1 MRHALCLLALTVPAL
16 LGQNA
21 AFEGIVT
28 NTADGRPLVGAH
40 IRVLLVNSQS
50 QPPEA
55 AYGAISQTGG
65 RFSINPIPPG
75 SYVLIPECR
84 GFIYIGRSSVPAVVL
99 KPGEHIADYKIEMTP
114 RAVITGRVLDDF
126 GDPVQNAFIEVK
138 PAGDTRR
145 GLDLYGFSSPTDD
158 RGYFRWS
165 GGPGQYFVIANLAGA
180 SPNPSGPDS
189 GSAYARTW
197 YPNAAGE
204 AGALRVQAVASS
216 ESTIEIRL
224 TRQRVLSITGTVS
237 GMQAGAE
244 RGLVMLTSGENN
256 SSTVS
261 LSPDGRFAFRNI
273 PAGIYT
279 VHATIGDLV
288 SLPREVR
295 LEAADVDVQLSVAP
309 AAVLRGTVEGP
320 VAPGTAV
327 RLSLERSGGFFSV
340 PQAVVAKNGE
350 FRLESIWPGKF
361 KVTMDHLPENAYLKT
376 VLLDGAAV
384 TGDLLDFSG
393 GVHASQLK
401 LVVSPNGARVSGSVR
416 DKKGEPIAAGMFIVI
431 VSDGSENLMP
441 AEPDGGHSSYS
452 IKALRPG
459 KYHIAAFD
467 VLQFLDG
474 AGDAAADYKKM
485 LAASPEF
492 EVKEGEQLK
501 RDLTALTREDL
512 NAKPQQ

>member
-1 MRHALCLLALTVPAL
+1 MRHALCLLAMAVPL

-40 IRVLLVNSQS
+40 IRLLLVNNPQ
-50 QPPEA
+50 QPPEV

-65 RFSINPIPPG
+65 RFSINPLPPG

-99 KPGEHIADYKIEMTP
+99 KPGEHIADYKLEMTP
-114 RAVITGRVLDDF
+114 RAVISGRVLDDF

-158 RGYFRWS
+158 RGHFRWS
-165 GGPGQYFVIANLAGA
+165 GGPGQYFVIANPGGA
-180 SPNPSGPDS
+180 PPNPFGPDS
-189 GSAYARTW
+189 GNAYAKTW

-204 AGALRVQAVASS
+204 AGASRVQAVASS

-237 GMQAGAE
+237 GIQAGAE
-244 RGLVMLTSGENN
+244 RGRVMLTWDENN
-256 SSTVS
+256 SNSVS

-279 VHATIGDLV
+279 LHAMLGDLV

-327 RLSLERSGGFFSV
+327 RLSLERPGGFFSV
-340 PQAVVAKNGE
+340 PQAAVAKNGE
-350 FRLESIWPGKF
+350 FRLESVWPGKF

-376 VLLDGAAV
+376 VLLDGAAL
-384 TGDLLDFSG
+384 TGGVLDFSG

-401 LVVSPNGARVSGSVR
+401 IVVSPNGARLSGTVR
-416 DKKGEPIAAGMFIVI
+416 DKRGESVAGGMFIVML
-431 VSDGSENLMP
+431 SDGSENILP
-441 AEPDGGHSSYS
+441 AEPDAAHSSYS
-452 IKALRPG
+452 FKALRPG
-459 KYHIAAFD
+459 KYHMAAFD
-467 VLQFLDG
+467 VLNFLDG
-474 AGDAAADYKKM
+474 NGDSAADYKKI
-485 LAASPEF
+485 LAAAAEF
-492 EVKEGEQLK
+492 EVKEGDQLK